1 MNDTVILLGIGVI
14 LGALLSSGVWL
25 VLFVFRKAERQLA
38 REKSLVVK
46 AVAEESAEA
55 DKVLSS
61 AVAKFMNAHA
71 LRSALSPKIDKMQKM
86 LTENMHVL
94 DIYFVKYMESR
105 IAEFRAAFGAGES
118 VRTRPAGDRYVGEAG
133 PDRADT
139 SSSVV
144 EDYGAR
150 FESRTPPL
158 PGAARTAPM
167 EVSRPSPEEET
178 IAAVP
183 GISERRG
190 VSVQP
195 VAPAGQAKMSTVP
208 RVEPPPTDVRLG
220 VIRVTEDVEEQR
232 LKREPPPAR
241 PQPRPSAPIPQ
252 TVERRPAPQAAPRPA
267 RPEAPKAPARELQGF
282 DFEKEFGGT
291 VDKRVRQEIV
301 RPPEANAPHADRTE
315 KTLQWD
321 RTQLMGAAGVPP
333 EAIVVE
339 GAEIVRK
346 QPGPAPK
353 KPPSPA
359 SNKEDNSVISGE
371 DIESTMDSFF
381 GLGDK

>member
-61 AVAKFMNAHA
+61 AVAKSMNAHA

-105 IAEFRAAFGAGES
+105 IAEFRAAFGAGDP
-118 VRTRPAGDRYVGEAG
+118 VRPRPAEDRYVGEAG
-133 PDRADT
+133 PDRTDT
-139 SSSVV
+139 SASVA

-158 PGAARTAPM
+158 SGAARTAPM
-167 EVSRPSPEEET
+167 NVSRPSPEEET
-178 IAAVP
+178 IA
-183 GISERRG
+183 
-190 VSVQP
+190 VQP
-195 VAPAGQAKMSTVP
+195 VAPAGHARMSTVQ

-220 VIRVTEDVEEQR
+220 VIRVTEDVAEQR
-232 LKREPPPAR
+232 LKREPLPTR
-241 PQPRPSAPIPQ
+241 PQPRPPAPIPQ
-252 TVERRPAPQAAPRPA
+252 TAERRPAPQAVPRPA
-267 RPEAPKAPARELQGF
+267 RPEAPKTPERELQAF
-282 DFEKEFGGT
+282 DFEKEFGAT
-291 VDKRVRQEIV
+291 VDKKARQEIV
-301 RPPEANAPHADRTE
+301 RPPEARAPHADRTE

-321 RTQLMGAAGVPP
+321 RTQLMGAAAVPP

-339 GAEIVRK
+339 GAEIARK

-359 SNKEDNSVISGE
+359 SNKEDNPIISGE